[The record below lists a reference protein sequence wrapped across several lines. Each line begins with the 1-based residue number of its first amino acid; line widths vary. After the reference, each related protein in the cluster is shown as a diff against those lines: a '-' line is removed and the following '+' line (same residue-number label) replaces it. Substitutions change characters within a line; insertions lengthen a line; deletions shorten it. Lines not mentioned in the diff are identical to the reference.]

1 MATATRA
8 KFLRWIG
15 HDPVITQ
22 AASARGTFTPYFCHS
37 ILDSVGGS
45 GDGDT
50 DPECASE
57 RADFVKGYSHDLP
70 SQSKAYVARLFPFTK
85 WILNYNLTWLTGD
98 LIAGFTVG
106 LVVVPQSMVRSSF
119 SRRNR
124 PPSLLTLYARIRLY
138 FSQSYAKIATLPA
151 QYGLYSS
158 FVGVLI
164 YVSLSLSKFG
174 LPRLF
179 SRRIADSR
187 ALARRCGR
195 LPRMSLSVQLRSCRS
210 KSVRSSRTSR
220 RNPVATST
228 RVTSSPPRSPSSAV
242 VRSSVWACCV

>member
-124 PPSLLTLYARIRLY
+124 PPSLLLTLYARIRL
-138 FSQSYAKIATLPA
+138 FLCT
-151 QYGLYSS
+151 
-158 FVGVLI
+158 VLRQDCDVACAI
-164 YVSLSLSKFG
+164 
-174 LPRLF
+174 R
-179 SRRIADSR
+179 
-187 ALARRCGR
+187 
-195 LPRMSLSVQLRSCRS
+195 SVL
-210 KSVRSSRTSR
+210 
-220 RNPVATST
+220 
-228 RVTSSPPRSPSSAV
+228 V
-242 VRSSVWACCV
+242 VRRRAHLCKCLAFEVWTSWPFLATDR

>member
-37 ILDSVGGS
+37 ILDSVSGS

-106 LVVVPQSMVRSSF
+106 LVVVPQSMVRSVFF
-119 SRRNR
+119 STK
-124 PPSLLTLYARIRLY
+124 PSSGSADPLCA
-138 FSQSYAKIATLPA
+138 P
-151 QYGLYSS
+151 
-158 FVGVLI
+158 VLSA
-164 YVSLSLSKFG
+164 V
-174 LPRLF
+174 
-179 SRRIADSR
+179 
-187 ALARRCGR
+187 
-195 LPRMSLSVQLRSCRS
+195 LRQDCDVACA
-210 KSVRSSRTSR
+210 VRSILVFRRRAHLRKSSR
-220 RNPVATST
+220 V
-228 RVTSSPPRSPSSAV
+228 
-242 VRSSVWACCV
+242 